1 MGGSGSRYDRTQI
14 LEQAARA
21 RSKGQRRR
29 AIELY
34 RWVLAIERHGIE
46 MHERLAPLL
55 AESGQEFDAWNSY
68 RTLAYAAL
76 REGREDRAIA
86 VYREA
91 TRALPREI
99 QAWQGLARLL
109 VRQSADE
116 DAIEAL
122 IEGSRNFRANWNR
135 PHAIHLLR
143 RARAVEPWHF
153 ETVLELAR
161 HLGHAAQRIE
171 AELLLD
177 GLAARSHG
185 ERLARVRAAQLAV
198 RPGPRA
204 LWAWLASLWRRPE
217 PEPRAREPGAPLLT
231 LASGSDRTPASGSG
245 RAAPETLE
253 IDASAG
259 ETDLPTS
266 LAR

>member
-1 MGGSGSRYDRTQI
+1 MGSRPGRYDRTEIVQ
-14 LEQAARA
+14 QAARA
-21 RSKGQRRR
+21 RAKGQRRR

-34 RWVLAIERHGIE
+34 RTVLAVERQCVE
-46 MHERLAPLL
+46 VHERLAPLL
-55 AESGQEFDAWNSY
+55 AETGQEFDAWNSY

-99 QAWQGLARLL
+99 QAWQALARLL
-109 VRQSADE
+109 VRQAADD

-122 IEGSRNFRANWNR
+122 IEGSRGFRANWNR
-135 PHAIHLLR
+135 PQAIHLLR

-161 HLGHAAQRIE
+161 HVGRAGQRFE

-177 GLAARSHG
+177 GLAARSSG
-185 ERLARVRAAQLAV
+185 ARLARVRAAQLAV
-198 RPGPRA
+198 TPRPRA
-204 LWAWLASLWRRPE
+204 FWAWLLSLWRSPAPE
-217 PEPRAREPGAPLLT
+217 PPVRGVGAPLLT
-231 LASGSDRTPASGSG
+231 LAPSGEPRQPTVEIGEGASG
-245 RAAPETLE
+245 
-253 IDASAG
+253 DV
-259 ETDLPTS
+259 DLPTS
-266 LAR
+266 IAR